1 MSRSLFTITRGEGP
15 LVATA
20 IHNGHAVR
28 KEIAEMLLIGDKD
41 MFREEDPY
49 TGELT
54 AVAGSRIISN
64 ISRFEVD
71 LNRPRVKAVYRT
83 PEESWGLKV
92 WKREISD
99 DIISRSLVRYDAFY
113 SGVREL
119 LAGLEGRYGKFV
131 VFDLHS
137 YNYHRQGPLEEPADP
152 KYNPEI
158 NIGTGSMNRD
168 RWAPV
173 VDRVVHELAE
183 ADFLNRKLDVRE
195 NVKFRGGY
203 FPSWIHENFPL
214 SGCAIAIECKKIFMD
229 EWTGMIFKDRF
240 DALQAA
246 LQKAADGVIEE
257 LRGQPF

>member
-1 MSRSLFTITRGEGP
+1 MHRGEGP

-28 KEIAEMLLIGDKD
+28 KEIDDMLLIGQKD

-71 LNRPRVKAVYRT
+71 LNRPRVHAVYRT
-83 PEESWGLKV
+83 PEESWGLAV
-92 WKREISD
+92 WKGEISD
-99 DIISRSLVRYDAFY
+99 DLVSRSLNRYDAFY
-113 SGVREL
+113 ARVREF
-119 LAGLEGRYGKFV
+119 LAGLESRYGRFV

-137 YNYHRQGPLEEPADP
+137 YNHHRQGPLQEPADP
-152 KYNPEI
+152 RYNPEI
-158 NIGTGSMNRD
+158 NIGTGSMDRG

-183 ADFLNRKLDVRE
+183 ADFLGRTLDVRE

-203 FPSWIHENFPL
+203 FPSWIHENFSR

-257 LRGQPF
+257 LRRQNF